1 MTVST
6 MGYGFVYPYLLRKNK
21 YEMDDDYVIRRK
33 DKPKEENINRIV
45 VKRVSSAKDLANMV
59 RIQEALWDE
68 DDWDEEMHMINYDL
82 SPSYIIQSESGN
94 TIFGYLTTRLVPIDE
109 DGDIDDD
116 IYFEDDIEVV
126 KYMEK
131 GYKIAIAFED
141 LYTVN
146 SLTIYKA
153 GKVMADHVIE
163 FIKSNGIKY
172 STANTN
178 SFSKGLADKL
188 LSGITEYIEDKY
200 FSKYVDAFDDED
212 GKPPKLPKGLLANK
226 VQIEYNFD

>member
-94 TIFGYLTTRLVPIDE
+94 TIFGYMTTRLVPIDE
-109 DGDIDDD
+109 DGDVDDD

-131 GYKIAIAFED
+131 GYKIAITFED
-141 LYTVN
+141 LYTVS

-212 GKPPKLPKGLLANK
+212 GKPPKLPKGLLSNK
-226 VQIEYNFD
+226 VQIEYDF

>member
-45 VKRVSSAKDLANMV
+45 VKRVSNAKDLANMV

-94 TIFGYLTTRLVPIDE
+94 TIFGYMTTRLVPIDE
-109 DGDIDDD
+109 DGDVDDD

-141 LYTVN
+141 LYTV
-146 SLTIYKA
+146 SSFTIYKA

>member
-94 TIFGYLTTRLVPIDE
+94 TIFGYMTTRLVPIDE
-109 DGDIDDD
+109 DGDVDDD

-141 LYTVN
+141 LYAAS

-153 GKVMADHVIE
+153 SKVMADHVIE

-188 LSGITEYIEDKY
+188 LSGVTEYIEDKY

>member
-45 VKRVSSAKDLANMV
+45 VKRVSNAKDLANMV

-94 TIFGYLTTRLVPIDE
+94 TIFGYMTTRLVPIDE
-109 DGDIDDD
+109 DGDVDDD

-141 LYTVN
+141 LYTAS

-178 SFSKGLADKL
+178 SFSKGLDDKL
-188 LSGITEYIEDKY
+188 LSGVTEYIEDKY

-226 VQIEYNFD
+226 VQIEYDF

>member
-94 TIFGYLTTRLVPIDE
+94 TIFGYMTTRLVPIDE
-109 DGDIDDD
+109 DGDVDDD

-141 LYTVN
+141 LYTAS

-153 GKVMADHVIE
+153 SKVMADHVIE

-188 LSGITEYIEDKY
+188 LSGVTEYIEDKY

>member
-21 YEMDDDYVIRRK
+21 YEMDDDCVIRRK

-109 DGDIDDD
+109 DGDVDDD

-141 LYTVN
+141 LYTVS
-146 SLTIYKA
+146 SLTVYKA
-153 GKVMADHVIE
+153 GKVMADHVID
-163 FIKSNGIKY
+163 FIKDNGIKY

-178 SFSKGLADKL
+178 NFSKGLADKL
-188 LSGITEYIEDKY
+188 LSSVTEYIEDDY

-226 VQIEYNFD
+226 VQIEYNFN